1 MRKSKMVT
9 TKAENLSK
17 KALIV
22 SEEILMCELVSL
34 LLEDLG
40 FKSTQIGQSKWLP
53 ETTAHLNP
61 ELIVWD
67 LSRER
72 GLSPF
77 QSLSE
82 MRGKIYMKKVKI
94 MLLGCLD
101 VKKAMAASVGEA
113 RIHFC
118 LKPFSFK
125 RFRGELEQLY
135 REED

>member
-22 SEEILMCELVSL
+22 SEEILMCELLSL

-40 FKSTQIGQSKWLP
+40 FESVLTRQSKWLP
-53 ETTAHLNP
+53 ETTAQVNP

-67 LSRER
+67 LGCERE
-72 GLSPF
+72 LNPF

-82 MRGKIYMKKVKI
+82 MREEIYMKKVKI
-94 MLLGCLD
+94 MLLGGLD
-101 VKKAMAASVGEA
+101 VKKDMEASVGNA
-113 RIHFC
+113 RLHFC
-118 LKPFSFK
+118 LTPFSPTK
-125 RFRGELEQLY
+125 FRYEIEQLY